1 MLARGRRG
9 WTADQRVP
17 FQRSDTAW
25 DRLDVVKWKPTAK
38 HALAVAQEIA
48 LSVVFGER
56 GIGTIRHR
64 LPFQV
69 SAMNPAFS
77 LPSALR
83 LRLPMAWQR
92 SGLTQEMRS
101 RVLLSVAAGRTGAR
115 MCQPRES
122 QRSAS
127 GRLVPSVPMNQPAA
141 RHELVRRAGHVEEP
155 AGRAA
160 GVQRRHVLDRPRRLR
175 GRDGRA
181 SRAAAAA
188 IPTVPAAAPVIVA
201 ARLAASRTAPAAPAS
216 RPHSRVLVITERF
229 VRGLDVIKCPPCC
242 GNAG

>member
-56 GIGTIRHR
+56 GTGTIRHR

-69 SAMNPAFS
+69 SAMNPALS

-101 RVLLSVAAGRTGAR
+101 RVLLRVAAGRTGAR

-141 RHELVRRAGHVEEP
+141 RHELSVGQDTSRNRPVVRLVFSGGTCWIDHADF
-155 AGRAA
+155 AA
-160 GVQRRHVLDRPRRLR
+160 GTAGPT
-175 GRDGRA
+175 A
-181 SRAAAAA
+181 PAA
-188 IPTVPAAAPVIVA
+188 VPAAAPVIVA

>member
-25 DRLDVVKWKPTAK
+25 NRLDVVKRKPTAK

-56 GIGTIRHR
+56 GTGTIRQR

-69 SAMNPAFS
+69 SAMNPALS

-101 RVLLSVAAGRTGAR
+101 RVLLRVPAGRTGAR

-141 RHELVRRAGHVEEP
+141 RHELSVGQDTSRNRPVVRLVFSGGTCWIDHADF
-155 AGRAA
+155 AA
-160 GVQRRHVLDRPRRLR
+160 GTA
-175 GRDGRA
+175 G
-181 SRAAAAA
+181 
-188 IPTVPAAAPVIVA
+188 PTAPAAAPFVVA
-201 ARLAASRTAPAAPAS
+201 ARLAASRTALAAPAS
-216 RPHSRVLVITERF
+216 RPHRRVLVITERF